1 MNIKLAVMASGRG
14 SNFEALVH
22 AARTGRLHAAICML
36 VCDQPNAPVCSIARS
51 YDIPVISFDEQTAGK
66 IRAAGCNLIALAG
79 FMRIV
84 SPEFVRQFPGR
95 ILNIHPS
102 LLPRFRGLH
111 AQRQALEH
119 HETIAGCTVHVVNS
133 EVDSGTV
140 IAQRVVFIKPGDTEE
155 SLSARILKEEHKLY
169 AEAIQHYSGWLS

>member
-1 MNIKLAVMASGRG
+1 MTLKLAVMASGRG
-14 SNFEALVH
+14 SNFEALVN
-22 AARTGRLHAAICML
+22 AIKSGKLHAAISML
-36 VCDQPNAPVCSIARS
+36 VCNQPDAPVCRIAKS
-51 YDIPVISFDEQTAGK
+51 NGIPVIPFDEKTAGK
-66 IRAAGCNLIALAG
+66 ILAAGCKLIALAG
-79 FMRIV
+79 FMPILN
-84 SPEFVRQFPGR
+84 SDFIAQFPER

-111 AQRQALEH
+111 SQRQALEH

-140 IAQRVVFIKPGDTEE
+140 IAQRVVFTEPGDTEE

-169 AEAIQHYSGWLS
+169 AEAIQHYSRWLP